1 MKTTWKTRTAVAF
14 TAAGVLT
21 VGWATT
27 VQAAPTPS
35 PVPTP
40 AATTATADATWSV
53 PEKVDSC
60 LGCEF
65 KYVSVA

>member
-27 VQAAPTPS
+27 VQAAS
-35 PVPTP
+35 S
-40 AATTATADATWSV
+40 ATSMRGASRATMRM
-53 PEKVDSC
+53 
-60 LGCEF
+60 
-65 KYVSVA
+65 

>member
-27 VQAAPTPS
+27 VQAAPHPEPRPDS
-35 PVPTP
+35 GGHHRHRRRDPHRH
-40 AATTATADATWSV
+40 ADPHA
-53 PEKVDSC
+53 
-60 LGCEF
+60 
-65 KYVSVA
+65 